1 MATILARV
9 LLIRSFDRS
18 IPLLVCS
25 EVIDEVGLVYVI
37 SLLWLLLQLETDQL
51 TVVETEQD
59 R

>member
-9 LLIRSFDRS
+9 LLIRSVDRS

-51 TVVETEQD
+51 TVVKTEQD